1 MIPREALEE
10 ARALRR
16 LIEHHRALYYR
27 EDRSEIPDED
37 FDALVSR
44 LVQLEETWPG
54 LRTPDSPTSRVGAP
68 PVTGFA
74 AVVHDPPML
83 SLDNVFDAEEFAAFE
98 MRIMRETGLDAPPR
112 YSVEPKLD
120 GLAVS
125 LSYRDGILVR
135 GATRGD
141 GTTGEDVTANIRTV
155 RSVPLALPE
164 DAPRDLEVR
173 GEVVFRKADFE
184 SLNRRRKEAG
194 EKPFANPRNAA
205 SGSLRQLDSRV
216 TASRPLS
223 FVAWSVAVPP
233 EGIETQT
240 ALLEALERW
249 GIPVSGRSRPCRGA
263 REVEKALAELEA
275 DRPSLPWEID
285 GAVVKLDDFSLAN
298 RMGSI
303 SRAPRWAVAW
313 KFHAQEAVTRVI
325 SIELGV
331 GRTGRL
337 TPVAK
342 LEPVRVG
349 GVTVTSAT
357 LHNEDELTRR
367 DVRPGDM
374 VIVRRAGEVI
384 PEIVRSLGSP
394 DGERSAPF
402 AFPSRCPVCRGPVV
416 RPEGESAHRCM
427 NFSCPAR
434 LRESIL
440 HWAGRDAMDI
450 DGLGEKLADR
460 LVDTG
465 LVRDLSDIYRLDVAS
480 LAGLERMG
488 ARSAGSLAASIEKS
502 RKPDLE
508 RFIAALGIPGVGR
521 VAAGALAGRFGSLER
536 LASATEEELR
546 STRGIGPVLARS
558 LAAFFRDDVTAGAVE
573 RLIDAG
579 VKPAAALPA
588 SGGGPLDG
596 LTIVFTGGLEIPRD
610 EARRLAEAAGARVT
624 GSVSSKTDLVV
635 AGPGAGSKLA
645 EAERLGIE
653 VVGEAEFLER
663 VRGSAS
669 GRLP

>member
-1 MIPREALEE
+1 MIPREVIDE
-10 ARALRR
+10 ARALRG

-37 FDALVSR
+37 FDALVAR
-44 LVQLEETWPG
+44 LLQLEEAWPG
-54 LRTPDSPTSRVGAP
+54 LKTPDSPTSRVGAP

-74 AVVHDPPML
+74 PVVHDPPML
-83 SLDNVFDAEEFAAFE
+83 SLDNVFDAGEFAAFE
-98 MRIMRETGLDAPPR
+98 ARVMRETGLDVPPR

-125 LSYRDGILVR
+125 LLYSGGVLVR

-141 GTTGEDVTANIRTV
+141 GTTGEDVTANIRTI

-164 DAPRDLEVR
+164 DAPRDIEVR

-184 SLNRRRKEAG
+184 ALNRKKAEAG

-205 SGSLRQLDSRV
+205 SGSLRQLDSRI

-223 FVAWSVAVPP
+223 FVAWSAAAPP

-240 ALLEALERW
+240 GLLEALGRW
-249 GIPVSGRSRPCRGA
+249 GIPVSGRNRRCRGA
-263 REVEKALAELEA
+263 AEVEKALAELEA
-275 DRPSLPWEID
+275 DRRSLPWEID
-285 GAVVKLDDFSLAN
+285 GAVVKLDDFSLAR

-313 KFHAQEAVTRVI
+313 KFHAQEAVTRVV

-342 LEPVRVG
+342 LEPVKVG

-357 LHNEDELTRR
+357 LHNEDELTRK

-384 PEIVRSLGSP
+384 PEIVRSLGSG
-394 DGERSAPF
+394 DGRREAPF
-402 AFPSRCPVCRGPVV
+402 VFPSKCPVCGGPVV

-440 HWAGRDAMDI
+440 HWAGREAMDI
-450 DGLGEKLADR
+450 DGLGERLADR
-460 LVDTG
+460 LVETG
-465 LVRDLSDIYRLDVAS
+465 LVRDLSDIYRLDASS

-488 ARSAGSLAASIEKS
+488 AKSAGNLAASIERS
-502 RKPDLE
+502 RNPDLD
-508 RFIAALGIPGVGR
+508 RFIAALGIPGVGT
-521 VAAGALAGRFGSLER
+521 VAARALAERFGSLER
-536 LASATEEELR
+536 LASAAEEELR
-546 STRGIGPVLARS
+546 ETRGIGPVLARS
-558 LAAFFRDDVTAGAVE
+558 LAAFFRDGVTAGAVE
-573 RLIDAG
+573 RLLDAG
-579 VKPAAALPA
+579 VKPSEARPA
-588 SGGGPLDG
+588 SSGGLLEG
-596 LTIVFTGGLEIPRD
+596 LTIVFTGGLAIPRD
-610 EARRLAEAAGARVT
+610 EAKRLAEAAGARVT
-624 GSVSSKTDLVV
+624 GSVSSKTDIVV
-635 AGPGAGSKLA
+635 AGPGAGGKLA

-653 VVGEAEFLER
+653 VIGEAEFLER
-663 VRGSAS
+663 ARGNR
-669 GRLP
+669 RLP